1 MSAQAAYQAAL
12 AQQLVGPPLASG
24 GAGPYGPM
32 GMGYGGPQGALAA
45 QVAAQLAMQQG
56 YYPGP
61 NINAAAAA
69 AAAAAVQNM
78 MGARLFPACGLRLL
92 RCARACCC
100 DLQIIKAAFEE
111 CSAAGGGGLLGDR
124 DYDGKRRGDRRGNR
138 LRRDIERERERELE
152 DAAGHFSSRFQSLEE
167 VLGQV

>member
-12 AQQLVGPPLASG
+12 AQQLVGPPLAPG

-78 MGARLFPACGLRLL
+78 MGARLLPGCELRLL
-92 RCARACCC
+92 RAYTSVLLSLCNEADCRSCS
-100 DLQIIKAAFEE
+100 D
-111 CSAAGGGGLLGDR
+111 SAAQGAYHDPVP
-124 DYDGKRRGDRRGNR
+124 
-138 LRRDIERERERELE
+138 
-152 DAAGHFSSRFQSLEE
+152 AVSA
-167 VLGQV
+167 V

>member
-1 MSAQAAYQAAL
+1 MHVQAAYQAAL

-78 MGARLFPACGLRLL
+78 MGALLLSCCELSGLAGVSGGSDAREDTGAAPAGRGAASL
-92 RCARACCC
+92 CA
-100 DLQIIKAAFEE
+100 
-111 CSAAGGGGLLGDR
+111 
-124 DYDGKRRGDRRGNR
+124 
-138 LRRDIERERERELE
+138 
-152 DAAGHFSSRFQSLEE
+152 
-167 VLGQV
+167 